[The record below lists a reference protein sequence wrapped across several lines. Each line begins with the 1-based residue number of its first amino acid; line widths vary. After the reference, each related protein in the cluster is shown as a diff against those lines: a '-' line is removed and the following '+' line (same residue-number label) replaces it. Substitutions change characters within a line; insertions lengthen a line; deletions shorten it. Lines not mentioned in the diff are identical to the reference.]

1 MTVEDVG
8 RIIESWAPRWIA
20 WEKDNV
26 GLQVGDPTRKVKRIL
41 VALDV
46 THEVVKEAEA
56 EEADLIVSHH
66 PLLFRPPSTIT
77 TSDEIGK
84 LVLRLAEKK
93 IAVYAA
99 HTNLDFAKEGVSFQL
114 ARKLGLE
121 NVRFLLP
128 LKGLLSKIVV
138 FVPERHA
145 DAVAEAMAHAGGGII
160 GEYELCSFQT
170 EGTGAFRGSARTKP
184 AVGKAGK
191 FEKVSEIKLEM
202 VAPRARVNAIVEAMK
217 SAHPYEEAAC
227 DLYDVENPS
236 PNHGS
241 GAVGELSNEMTL
253 GQFLKNAKTA
263 MQAESLRV
271 VGNVK
276 EKVKRIAVCGGS
288 GSDLLPVAIK
298 AKADVFVTADVRY
311 HTFHAARG
319 KIALIDAGH
328 WETEHVILEPLQQRI
343 QSALKRGEDRI
354 DVFVTKHSTNPI
366 HNF

>member
-46 THEVVKEAEA
+46 THEVVKEAVA

-121 NVRFLLP
+121 NIRFLLP

-145 DAVAEAMAHAGGGII
+145 DAVAEAMAQAGGGII
-160 GEYELCSFQT
+160 
-170 EGTGAFRGSARTKP
+170 
-184 AVGKAGK
+184 
-191 FEKVSEIKLEM
+191 
-202 VAPRARVNAIVEAMK
+202 
-217 SAHPYEEAAC
+217 
-227 DLYDVENPS
+227 
-236 PNHGS
+236 
-241 GAVGELSNEMTL
+241 
-253 GQFLKNAKTA
+253 
-263 MQAESLRV
+263 ESM
-271 VGNVK
+271 
-276 EKVKRIAVCGGS
+276 S
-288 GSDLLPVAIK
+288 
-298 AKADVFVTADVRY
+298 
-311 HTFHAARG
+311 
-319 KIALIDAGH
+319 
-328 WETEHVILEPLQQRI
+328 
-343 QSALKRGEDRI
+343 SALSGLRERGRSEDPPGRSPLWASPENSKRSRR
-354 DVFVTKHSTNPI
+354 
-366 HNF
+366 

>member
-46 THEVVKEAEA
+46 THEVVKEAVA

-84 LVLRLAEKK
+84 LVLQLAEKK
-93 IAVYAA
+93 IAVYSA
-99 HTNLDFAKEGVSFQL
+99 HTNLDFTKDGVSYQL

-121 NVRFLLP
+121 NIRFLLP

-138 FVPERHA
+138 FVPTQQA
-145 DAVAEAMAHAGGGII
+145 DALAEAMAHAGAGII
-160 GEYELCSFQT
+160 GEYDLCSFRT

-191 FEKVSEIKLEM
+191 FEKVSEIRLEM
-202 VAPRARVNAIVEAMK
+202 IAPRARVNAIVEAMK
-217 SAHPYEEAAC
+217 SVHPYEEAAY
-227 DLYDVENPS
+227 DIYDVENPS
-236 PNHGS
+236 PNYGS
-241 GAVGELSNEMTL
+241 GAVGELSSEMTL
-253 GQFLKNAKTA
+253 GQFLKKAKTA
-263 MQAESLRV
+263 LQAESLRV
-271 VGNVK
+271 AGSPK
-276 EKVKRIAVCGGS
+276 DKVKRIAVCGGS
-288 GSDLLPVAIK
+288 GSDLVPVAIK

-311 HTFHAARG
+311 HTFHSAQGR
-319 KIALIDAGH
+319 IALIDAGH
-328 WETEHVILEPLQQRI
+328 WETEHVILEPLKQRI
-343 QSALKRGEDRI
+343 QSALKRGEDRV
-354 DVFVTKHSTNPI
+354 DVFVAKHSTNPI
-366 HNF
+366 HSF